1 MYLFPLSF
9 LGKNVEQFL
18 HSSPI
23 SAFSKKAV
31 MQSVFKKNAKK
42 AVVELRSSNVAAA
55 VHLIEVCNL
64 RFILMILKEK
74 MASL

>member
-1 MYLFPLSF
+1 
-9 LGKNVEQFL
+9 
-18 HSSPI
+18 
-23 SAFSKKAV
+23 

-42 AVVELRSSNVAAA
+42 AVVELRSSSNMAAA